1 MKSIKFYIITGLVVL
16 TGCHKL
22 ELNPLSDPS
31 TGNFFSNESELTIAV
46 NDLYRSTFLSND
58 SEEYSDNYW
67 NRAKGGNAVTFGT
80 MASDNSDVLI
90 YWTSCYQA
98 IARANTILASLD
110 KVKGVIAASVVT
122 SIEAQARFSRA
133 YEYSRLIS
141 HFGDVPFLKT
151 NVTLA
156 ESFSVKRSPVEEV
169 LGFVF
174 SELDFAAANLPDK
187 YSSGSEQRWTKGAA
201 LAIKARTALYFQ
213 KYDVARDASNNVIK
227 LAQQG
232 VYSLYPSYRNLF
244 LSDGEI
250 SNEIIIST
258 IKSQDQ
264 NVFDGTEY
272 VKNFLSRNLGGYG
285 AYIPTWELVDS
296 YECTDG
302 LPIDKSPL
310 YNPNQPFKNRDPR
323 LSATVVPFSTNWL
336 GFDYQPHPDSLTVM
350 NYKTGL
356 KVKNND
362 TRANAAFASYTGFL
376 FKKGIDQSWAT
387 KLVNED
393 DVYIIRYAE
402 VLLTYAEAKIELN
415 QIDAS
420 VLNAINQVKAR
431 GYGVNVSSTTN
442 YPAITVTDQ
451 SQLRT
456 ILRRERRVEFA
467 NEGLRYMD
475 LIRWKLAGKALTN
488 PVIGLSDPA
497 NQNRSKWPFP
507 GTPVIDEN
515 GIPDYKPFLNQ
526 VKTIALRTFDQS
538 KQYLWPIPTVEIRV
552 NPGLTQNPGY

>member
-1 MKSIKFYIITGLVVL
+1 MKSIKLYIIMVLVVL

-22 ELNPLSDPS
+22 DLNPLSDPS
-31 TGNFFSNESELTIAV
+31 TGNFFTNESELTIAV

-58 SEEYSDNYW
+58 SEEYSDNFW
-67 NRAKGGNAVTFGT
+67 NRATGGNAVTFGT
-80 MASDNSDVLI
+80 MASDNLAVLA
-90 YWTSCYQA
+90 YWTSAYQA
-98 IARANTILASLD
+98 IARANTILSSLN
-110 KVKGVIAASVVT
+110 KIKATVAATAIT

-133 YEYSRLIS
+133 YQYARLIS

-151 NVTLA
+151 NVNLA
-156 ESFSVKRSPVEEV
+156 ESFDIKRSPVNEV
-169 LGFVF
+169 LAFVF

-187 YSSGSEQRWTKGAA
+187 YSPGADQRWTKGTA

-232 VYSLYPSYRNLF
+232 VYSLYPNYRNLF
-244 LSDGEI
+244 LSVGET
-250 SNEIIIST
+250 SNEVIIST

-285 AYIPTWELVDS
+285 AYIPTWELIDS

-302 LPIDKSPL
+302 LSIDKSPL
-310 YNPNQPFKNRDPR
+310 YNSNQPFKNRDPR
-323 LSATVVPFSTNWL
+323 LSATIVPFSTNWL
-336 GFDYQPHPDSLTVM
+336 GFNYQPHPDSLTVM

-356 KVKNND
+356 MVKNND
-362 TRANAAFASYTGFL
+362 TRANAPFASYTGFL
-376 FKKGIDQSWAT
+376 FKKGIDQNWAT
-387 KLVNED
+387 KLVNEN

-402 VLLTYAEAKIELN
+402 VLLIYAEANIELN

-420 VLNAINQVKAR
+420 VLNAINQVRAR
-431 GYGVNVSSTTN
+431 AYGVDVSAITN
-442 YPAITVTDQ
+442 YPAVILTDQ
-451 SQLRT
+451 KQLRT

-488 PVIGLSDPA
+488 PVIGLPDPA

-526 VKTIALRTFDQS
+526 TKTIALRTFDQS

-552 NPGLTQNPGY
+552 NPSLTQNPGY